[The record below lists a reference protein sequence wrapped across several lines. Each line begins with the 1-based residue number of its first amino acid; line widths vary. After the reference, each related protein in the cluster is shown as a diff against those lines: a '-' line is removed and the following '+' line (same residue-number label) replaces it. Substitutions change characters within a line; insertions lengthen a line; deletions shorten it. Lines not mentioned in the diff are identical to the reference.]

1 MICATVP
8 YTTDK
13 LLKVKAFGNFDVFD
27 ENGSRIV
34 FKRKQAKELLAYLI
48 DKQGYPVTTKDIV
61 VDVLEKN
68 PTDKT
73 SIKYVSA
80 LTRYAIFDLEKA
92 GYTDII
98 IKEWNSLRINT
109 DKLDCDYYHLINGD
123 ASYFHQYHNEYMKE
137 YSWAEETNSEI
148 LHYSCI

>member
-1 MICATVP
+1 MYKLNPETVSGDTPYIGSYSGMSKQYVQTKMDEAQENHLLQFATP
-8 YTTDK
+8 DAFRRM
-13 LLKVKAFGNFDVFD
+13 LK
-27 ENGSRIV
+27 
-34 FKRKQAKELLAYLI
+34 
-48 DKQGYPVTTKDIV
+48 
-61 VDVLEKN
+61 
-68 PTDKT
+68 DKT

-80 LTRYAIFDLEKA
+80 LTRYAISDLEKA

-109 DKLDCDYYHLINGD
+109 DKLDCDYYHLVNGD

-148 LHYSCI
+148 LHYSNI